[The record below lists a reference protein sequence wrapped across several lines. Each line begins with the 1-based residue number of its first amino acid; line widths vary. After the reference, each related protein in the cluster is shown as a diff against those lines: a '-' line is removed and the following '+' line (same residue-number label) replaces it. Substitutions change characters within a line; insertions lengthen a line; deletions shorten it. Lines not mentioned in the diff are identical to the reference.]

1 MWESRLSGS
10 ERALREGV
18 VEENSTRQPSWLLD
32 CLTDLLLK
40 RVCASL

>member
-10 ERALREGV
+10 ERALREGA

-32 CLTDLLLK
+32 CLTLWGNK
-40 RVCASL
+40 RSQWL